1 MKNST
6 ETDYDYNFTGTSVPP
21 CNIVDINQFGQTFLP
36 PFYYFIFT
44 VSLLGNGLVLFIIYK
59 FERLRTVTNIF
70 LINLVVS
77 NLIFSISLP
86 FNAVYHTSEWIFG
99 TVICKMVGSTNTLG
113 FYSSVLFLTLM
124 TFDRYLAVVHVVVAN
139 KQRHNCY
146 AVTTTAVVWSVSVL
160 GSLEPYFSL
169 TVEDDPELGKI
180 CEDHDPDNK
189 IMSTYPQF
197 VLFFLF
203 PLVVILYCYI
213 RIGLRVV
220 MTRVKGRHR
229 TVKLIFVIV
238 VLFFLCWTPYNVI
251 LLMKEQAKDNLCD
264 YSLSY
269 PEYITHNIAHLYF
282 CISPVFYTFLG
293 RKFQNHVR
301 RLLVQKVPCLKDH
314 ISFSTSSSRSFS

>member
-1 MKNST
+1 MEVS
-6 ETDYDYNFTGTSVPP
+6 TDYDESLEPFITP
-21 CNIVDINQFGQTFLP
+21 CDIKNINDFGKTFLP
-36 PFYYFIFT
+36 PFFCFIFT
-44 VSLLGNGLVLFIIYK
+44 VSLLGNGLVLFILCK
-59 FERLRTVTNIF
+59 FESLSKVTNIF

-86 FNAVYHTSEWIFG
+86 FKAVYNNSEWIFG
-99 TVICKMVGSTNTLG
+99 NVICKMVGSTYTLG

-124 TFDRYLAVVHVVVAN
+124 TFDRYLAVVHVVAAMN
-139 KQRHNCY
+139 QRRSCY
-146 AVTTTAVVWSVSVL
+146 AFTMAAVVWSVSVL

-169 TVEDDPELGKI
+169 TVEDDPKLGKI
-180 CEDHDPDNK
+180 CEEYDPDNK
-189 IMSTYPQF
+189 IMSAYPEF

-220 MTRVKGRHR
+220 MTRLNSRHR

-264 YSLSY
+264 YSLIY
-269 PEYITHNIAHLYF
+269 PEYITRNIAHLYF
-282 CISPVFYTFLG
+282 CINPVFYMFMG
-293 RKFQNHVR
+293 KKFQNYIC
-301 RLLVQKVPCLKDH
+301 RLLFNKNVS
-314 ISFSTSSSRSFS
+314 INSRSSY